1 MKDRHVIEAL
11 GRTKVVIEDGKVT
24 YVGKPEVTFCP
35 LFARHRGLEEI
46 TSEAIRENIEFRI
59 KDFGFCTPARS
70 LRMKDFL
77 SFGVSELMAM
87 CVKDGTIDAAVLVSD
102 GAGTVV
108 VEDAELIQG
117 IGGRMSGMIETTPIA
132 EIIEAIGQEKVLD
145 PEKGTID
152 QFAGTALAFKL
163 GYRKVGVTLARAD
176 DAKAIRDAFGSNV
189 VLFAVHTSG
198 LDQRDARTLFENCD
212 LVSGCASRWVREEAK
227 THALL
232 QAGTKVP
239 IYAASEVGK
248 RVLERRR
255 AQTGIKKSD
264 GAEEPP
270 RPLI

>member
-35 LFARHRGLEEI
+35 LFARHRGLETI

-59 KDFGFCTPARS
+59 KDFGFCTSERS

-77 SFGVSELMAM
+77 SFGISELMAM
-87 CVKDGTIDAAVLVSD
+87 CVQDGTIDAAVLVSD

-108 VEDAELIQG
+108 VKDAELIQG
-117 IGGRMSGMIETTPIA
+117 IGGRMSGMIETTPIL
-132 EIIEAIGQEKVLD
+132 EIVEAIGRENVLD

-152 QFAGTALAFKL
+152 QFAGTQLAFKL
-163 GYRKVGVTLARAD
+163 GYRKVGVTLARAE
-176 DAKAIRDAFGSNV
+176 DARAIRDAFGHNV

-198 LDQRDARTLFENCD
+198 LDQKDARTLFETCD
-212 LVSGCASRWVREEAK
+212 IVSGCASRWIREEAK
-227 THALL
+227 TKAVL

-239 IYAASEVGK
+239 VYAASDLGK
-248 RVLERRR
+248 KILEKRRS
-255 AQTGIKKSD
+255 QTGVKKTD
-264 GAEEPP
+264 GAEDPP